1 LADPLPQPVAL
12 VNNQIVNWSCG
23 ARRAMGPGGRG
34 VVNDRR
40 DCLVCGRPVLPSGE
54 PSCQCLTHSLSR
66 PVAPPRHGPDPADVA
81 RFPLDVD
88 VNVDVNVSVDV
99 GRHAGGGPA
108 APGVREEAP
117 AAVAQAPHGSH
128 RKPRHRTR
136 IVVATGG
143 AVAAVV
149 GCTALAASLLGGQGR
164 PAGDVPGDGG
174 ASLTLPDGGTRSPSD
189 PDTHTG
195 PDAGSPLV
203 LRKGDEGPHV
213 VELQQRLAQLD
224 GIYDGE
230 PHGRY
235 DKKTWLAVARFQS
248 AFHVFGDSQGVYGPL
263 TRAKLEA
270 HTTKP

>member
-1 LADPLPQPVAL
+1 
-12 VNNQIVNWSCG
+12 
-23 ARRAMGPGGRG
+23 
-34 VVNDRR
+34 VNDRL
-40 DCLVCGRPVLPSGE
+40 DCLVCGRLALPSGE

-88 VNVDVNVSVDV
+88 VSVDV
-99 GRHAGGGPA
+99 GGHVGGRVGGHVGRDVGGGPA
-108 APGVREEAP
+108 ASGAREETP
-117 AAVAQAPHGSH
+117 AAVAQASHGAH

-164 PAGDVPGDGG
+164 PAGEGQGEGGG
-174 ASLTLPDGGTRSPSD
+174 ASQTQPDGGTRSPRET
-189 PDTHTG
+189 DTGTG
-195 PDAGSPLV
+195 PDAGAPVV
-203 LRKGDEGPHV
+203 LRKGDEGPQV

-224 GIYDGE
+224 WIYDGD
-230 PHGRY
+230 PHGTY
-235 DKKTWLAVARFQS
+235 DIKTWLAVARFQS
-248 AFHVFGDSQGVYGPL
+248 AFGVSGDPQGVYGPL

-270 HTTKP
+270 HTTEP